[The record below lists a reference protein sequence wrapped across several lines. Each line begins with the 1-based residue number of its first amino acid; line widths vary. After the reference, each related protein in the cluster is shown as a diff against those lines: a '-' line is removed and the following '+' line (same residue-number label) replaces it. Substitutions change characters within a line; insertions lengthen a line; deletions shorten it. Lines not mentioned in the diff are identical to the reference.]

1 MKRSVELVFE
11 ASYSLSMMGAFL
23 WSRRMRC
30 NVGQLTRQ
38 ELFKWHAGLIFA
50 MLFGFPFIMSWISDS
65 TCQSPDIF
73 HQQSFISGV
82 AVQTIS
88 CIVCLHYIHLFFG
101 ISTTMISRQ
110 IS

>member
-1 MKRSVELVFE
+1 
-11 ASYSLSMMGAFL
+11 
-23 WSRRMRC
+23 MRG
-30 NVGQLTRQ
+30 NVGQLTRE
-38 ELFKWHAGLIFA
+38 ELFIWHGGLIVV
-50 MLFGFPFIMSWISDS
+50 MLFGFAFLMNWIHDS

-73 HQQSFISGV
+73 LHQSFISGV

-101 ISTTMISRQ
+101 ISTPMISRQ